1 MDYSEFE
8 VRYLSRLNPQ
18 QREAVL
24 SVGGPVL
31 LLATPGSGK
40 TTVLVIRLGY
50 MVLCRGID
58 PRRILTM
65 TYTRAAA
72 RDMRSRFASFFGEEL
87 AGRLQFRTINGVSSK
102 LVSYSA
108 ARLAREP
115 FALLGEDGERSRI
128 LGTLYQAVNGEYAEE
143 TTLREV
149 GTAITFI
156 KNMMLTEEEIT
167 ARKWSVPSLPELY
180 RRYQAELRSRRQMD
194 YDDQMVYALTLL
206 RRFPDVLDS
215 FQEQYRY
222 LCVDEAQDTS
232 KVQHEIIRLLSS
244 RYENLFMVGDEDQSI
259 YAFRAAF
266 PDALMSFSADH
277 PGARELLIEENYRS
291 TPEIVES
298 ANAFVVKNRFRHP
311 KAMRATRESGLPV
324 RLIPVEDRKA
334 QYDYIFSHRE
344 IWGDETAVLFRN
356 NDIVLPLI
364 DRFEQAGIPYRCRNY
379 EDSFFTH
386 RIVRDIIDTICFA
399 SAPDNAELFLRLY
412 FKFGAGISGSAA
424 RQAVRLGAGSGKNL
438 FEVLLSC
445 PDLKESSEESVVRI
459 LRGLHRLP
467 SDSALQAIRRIWEDL
482 RYGKYVEHRGMD
494 SGKYFI
500 LRMLAQD
507 LPSAAALLAKLDR
520 LREIVSTHENR
531 GGLVLSTI
539 HSSKGLEYDRVV
551 LLDMLDGILPSLPAS
566 RANSD
571 DEIRVYEEERRLFYV
586 GMTRARDELCI
597 FLPRDGASFPREI
610 AKALPLS
617 GPDLRK
623 LFGFLRLP
631 LPLRRS
637 APVPGKNVD
646 SARFLSQ
653 VRAGSRLVHKT
664 FGSGT
669 VYEISGDILTVDF
682 DRAGRKKLSISVSL
696 QAGLLKLDSD
706 QASGRL

>member
-1 MDYSEFE
+1 
-8 VRYLSRLNPQ
+8 
-18 QREAVL
+18 
-24 SVGGPVL
+24 
-31 LLATPGSGK
+31 
-40 TTVLVIRLGY
+40 
-50 MVLCRGID
+50 
-58 PRRILTM
+58 
-65 TYTRAAA
+65 
-72 RDMRSRFASFFGEEL
+72 MRS
-87 AGRLQFRTINGVSSK
+87 
-102 LVSYSA
+102 
-108 ARLAREP
+108 
-115 FALLGEDGERSRI
+115 
-128 LGTLYQAVNGEYAEE
+128 
-143 TTLREV
+143 
-149 GTAITFI
+149 
-156 KNMMLTEEEIT
+156 
-167 ARKWSVPSLPELY
+167 
-180 RRYQAELRSRRQMD
+180 
-194 YDDQMVYALTLL
+194 
-206 RRFPDVLDS
+206 
-215 FQEQYRY
+215 
-222 LCVDEAQDTS
+222 
-232 KVQHEIIRLLSS
+232 
-244 RYENLFMVGDEDQSI
+244 
-259 YAFRAAF
+259 
-266 PDALMSFSADH
+266 SFS
-277 PGARELLIEENYRS
+277 
-291 TPEIVES
+291 V
-298 ANAFVVKNRFRHP
+298 
-311 KAMRATRESGLPV
+311 
-324 RLIPVEDRKA
+324 
-334 QYDYIFSHRE
+334 
-344 IWGDETAVLFRN
+344 
-356 NDIVLPLI
+356 
-364 DRFEQAGIPYRCRNY
+364 
-379 EDSFFTH
+379 FT
-386 RIVRDIIDTICFA
+386 
-399 SAPDNAELFLRLY
+399 SS
-412 FKFGAGISGSAA
+412 SGSAA

-507 LPSAAALLAKLDR
+507 LPSAADLLEKLDR

-531 GGLVLSTI
+531 SGLVLSTI

-551 LLDMLDGILPSLPAS
+551 LLDMLDGILPSLPAA

-637 APVPGKNVD
+637 APAPGKDVD
-646 SARFLSQ
+646 SARFLSRIK
-653 VRAGSRLVHKT
+653 VGSRLVHKT
-664 FGSGT
+664 FGPGT

-696 QAGLLKLDSD
+696 QAGLLKPDSD

>member
-1 MDYSEFE
+1 MEYSEFE
-8 VRYLSRLNPQ
+8 ARYLSRLNPQ

-24 SVGGPVL
+24 SVEGPVL

-72 RDMRSRFASFFGEEL
+72 KDMRSRFASLFGAEL

-108 ARLAREP
+108 ARFGKEP

-128 LGTLYQAVNGEYAEE
+128 LGALYQAIHDEYAEDS
-143 TTLREV
+143 TLREV

-156 KNMMLTEEEIT
+156 KNMMLTEEEINS
-167 ARKWSVPSLPELY
+167 RKWSVPCLPELY
-180 RRYQAELRSRRQMD
+180 RRYQAELRSRRAMD

-206 RRFPDVLDS
+206 RRFPDVLES

-277 PGARELLIEENYRS
+277 PGARLLLIEENYRS
-291 TPEIVES
+291 TPEIVEA
-298 ANAFVVKNRFRHP
+298 ANGFVAKNRFRHP
-311 KAMRATRESGLPV
+311 KTMRAVRESGLPV
-324 RLIPVEDRKA
+324 RMIPVADREA
-334 QYDYIFSHRE
+334 QYDYIFSRLE
-344 IWGDETAVLFRN
+344 NWRDETAILFRN
-356 NDIVLPLI
+356 NDIALPLI

-386 RIVRDIIDTICFA
+386 RIVRDITDTVCFA

-412 FKFGAGISGSAA
+412 YKFGTGISGIAA
-424 RQAVRLGAGSGKNL
+424 RQAVRLGAGGGKNL

-445 PDLKESSEESVVRI
+445 PDLKESSLASVDHI
-459 LRGLHRLP
+459 FQCLRRLP
-467 SDSALQAIRRIWEDL
+467 SDSAGQAIRRIWVDL

-500 LRMLAQD
+500 LQMLSQD
-507 LPSAAALLAKLDR
+507 LPSAAALLDKLNR

-531 GGLVLSTI
+531 SGPVLSTI

-551 LLDMLDGILPSLPAS
+551 LLDMMDGILPSLPAA
-566 RANSD
+566 RATTE

-597 FLPRDGASFPREI
+597 FLPRDRASFPREI
-610 AKALPLS
+610 AKTLPLS
-617 GPDLRK
+617 GSDLRK

-631 LPLRRS
+631 LPIHRPQP
-637 APVPGKNVD
+637 APRKGADPEQ
-646 SARFLSQ
+646 FLSRIN
-653 VRAGSRLVHKT
+653 VGSRLVHKT
-664 FGSGT
+664 FGPGT
-669 VYEISGDILTVDF
+669 VCEISGDVLTVDF
-682 DRAGRKKLSISVSL
+682 DIAGRKKLSVSVSL
-696 QAGLLKLDSD
+696 QAGLLSPF
-706 QASGRL
+706 

>member
-1 MDYSEFE
+1 MEYSEFE
-8 VRYLSRLNPQ
+8 TRYMSRLNPQ

-24 SVGGPVL
+24 SVEGPVL

-50 MVLCRGID
+50 MVLCCGID

-72 RDMRSRFASFFGEEL
+72 KDMRSRFASLFGEEL
-87 AGRLQFRTINGVSSK
+87 AGCLQFRTINGVSSK

-108 ARLAREP
+108 ARFGKEP

-128 LGTLYQAVNGEYAEE
+128 LSALYQAVNEEYAEDS
-143 TTLREV
+143 TLREV
-149 GTAITFI
+149 GTAFTFI
-156 KNMMLTEEEIT
+156 KNMMLTEEEIK
-167 ARKWSVPSLPELY
+167 ARKWSVPCLPELF
-180 RRYQAELRSRRQMD
+180 RRYQAELRSRHVMD

-232 KVQHEIIRLLSS
+232 KVQHEIIRLLAS

-259 YAFRAAF
+259 YAFRAAY

-277 PGARELLIEENYRS
+277 PGARLLLIEENYRS
-291 TPEIVES
+291 TPEIVD
-298 ANAFVVKNRFRHP
+298 AADGFVVKNRFRHP
-311 KAMRATRESGLPV
+311 KAMRAVRESGLPV
-324 RLIPVEDRKA
+324 RMIPVADRQA
-334 QYDYIFSHRE
+334 QYDYIFSRRE
-344 IWGDETAVLFRN
+344 AWGDETAILFRN
-356 NDIVLPLI
+356 NDIALPLI
-364 DRFEQAGIPYRCRNY
+364 DRFEQEGIPYRCRNY

-386 RIVRDIIDTICFA
+386 RIVRDIVDTICFA

-412 FKFGAGISGSAA
+412 YKFGAGINGSAA
-424 RQAVRLGAGSGKNL
+424 RQAVRLGADSGKNL
-438 FEVLLSC
+438 FQVLLSC
-445 PDLKESSEESVVRI
+445 PDLKESSRDSVGRI
-459 LRGLHRLP
+459 FQSLHRLP
-467 SDSALQAIRRIWEDL
+467 SDSAEQAIRRIWEDL
-482 RYGKYVEHRGMD
+482 RYGKYVEYRGMD

-500 LRMLAQD
+500 LRMLSRD
-507 LPSAAALLAKLDR
+507 LPSSAALLDKLNR
-520 LREIVSTHENR
+520 LREVVSTHENR
-531 GGLVLSTI
+531 SGLILSTI

-551 LLDMLDGILPSLPAS
+551 LLDMLDGILPSLPAV
-566 RANSD
+566 RANTD

-617 GPDLRK
+617 GSDRRR

-631 LPLRRS
+631 LPILRPHP
-637 APVPGKNVD
+637 APKKD
-646 SARFLSQ
+646 SDPALFLSRI
-653 VRAGSRLVHKT
+653 VVGSRLFHKT
-664 FGSGT
+664 FGPGT

-682 DRAGRKKLSISVSL
+682 DGAGRKKLSVSVSL
-696 QAGLLKLDSD
+696 QAGLISLF
-706 QASGRL
+706 

>member
-1 MDYSEFE
+1 MDFSEFE
-8 VRYLSRLNPQ
+8 NRYLLPLNPQ

-24 SVGGPVL
+24 SVEGPVL

-58 PRRILTM
+58 PRQILTM

-72 RDMRSRFASFFGEEL
+72 RDMRSRFASLFGEEL

-108 ARLAREP
+108 ARLGREP
-115 FALLGEDGERSRI
+115 FSLLGEGGERSRI
-128 LGTLYQAVNGEYAEE
+128 LSELYQAVNDEYAEE

-156 KNMMLTEEEIT
+156 KNMMLTEAEIE
-167 ARKWSVPSLPELY
+167 ACKWSVPNLPELY
-180 RRYQAELRSRRQMD
+180 RRYQAELRRLRLMD

-232 KVQHEIIRLLSS
+232 KIQHEIIRLLAS
-244 RYENLFMVGDEDQSI
+244 RLENLFMVGDEDQSI

-266 PDALMSFSADH
+266 PDALMSFSGDH
-277 PGARELLIEENYRS
+277 PGARLLLIEENYRS
-291 TPEIVES
+291 TPEIVDA
-298 ANAFVVKNRFRHP
+298 ANGFVMKNRFRHP
-311 KAMRATRESGLPV
+311 KSMQATRESGLPV
-324 RLIPVEDRKA
+324 RMIPVADRKA
-334 QYDYIFSHRE
+334 QYEYIFSQRE
-344 IWGDETAVLFRN
+344 TWGDETAILFRN

-386 RIVRDIIDTICFA
+386 RIVRDITDTICFA

-412 FKFGAGISGSAA
+412 YKFGAGISGSAA
-424 RQAVRLGAGSGKNL
+424 RQAVHLGAGRGKNL

-445 PDLKESSEESVVRI
+445 PELKESSRDSVGRI
-459 LRGLHRLP
+459 LHVLRRLP
-467 SDSALQAIRRIWEDL
+467 SDSAGQAIRRIWEDL
-482 RYGKYVEHRGMD
+482 RYGKYVEYRGMD

-500 LRMLAQD
+500 LQMLSQG
-507 LPSAAALLAKLDR
+507 LPSAAALLEKLDR
-520 LREIVSTHENR
+520 LRGVISSHENLS
-531 GGLVLSTI
+531 GPVLSTI

-551 LLDMLDGILPSLPAS
+551 LLDMLDGILPSLPAA

-597 FLPRDGASFPREI
+597 FLPQDGASFPREI

-617 GPDLRK
+617 GPERRK

-631 LPLRRS
+631 LPIRRP
-637 APVPGKNVD
+637 APVPKKTVD
-646 SARFLSQ
+646 PARFLSRIK
-653 VRAGSRLVHKT
+653 VGSRLVHKT

-696 QAGLLKLDSD
+696 QAGLLKPDSD
-706 QASGRL
+706 PASG

>member
-8 VRYLSRLNPQ
+8 ARYLSRLNPQ

-24 SVGGPVL
+24 SVDGPVL

-108 ARLAREP
+108 ARLGREP

-149 GTAITFI
+149 STAITFI

-424 RQAVRLGAGSGKNL
+424 RQAVRAGADSGKNL

-445 PDLKESSEESVVRI
+445 PDLKESSRDSVGRI
-459 LRGLHRLP
+459 LQSLRKLP
-467 SDSALQAIRRIWEDL
+467 TDSAAQAIRRIWEDL

-507 LPSAAALLAKLDR
+507 LPSAADLLEKLKPTR
-520 LREIVSTHENR
+520 SLHKNR
-531 GGLVLSTI
+531 I
-539 HSSKGLEYDRVV
+539 KAA
-551 LLDMLDGILPSLPAS
+551 AS
-566 RANSD
+566 RP
-571 DEIRVYEEERRLFYV
+571 LFHFFIIIV
-586 GMTRARDELCI
+586 I
-597 FLPRDGASFPREI
+597 N
-610 AKALPLS
+610 
-617 GPDLRK
+617 
-623 LFGFLRLP
+623 LFI
-631 LPLRRS
+631 
-637 APVPGKNVD
+637 K
-646 SARFLSQ
+646 
-653 VRAGSRLVHKT
+653 
-664 FGSGT
+664 
-669 VYEISGDILTVDF
+669 
-682 DRAGRKKLSISVSL
+682 
-696 QAGLLKLDSD
+696 
-706 QASGRL
+706 